1 MEHHLLP
8 LFPLEVVLF
17 PDESLPLHIFEERYR
32 QMIGECLE
40 SAKLSPARGEFG
52 VICAR
57 EGKLESVGCTA
68 RIIEVIRRHDD
79 GRLDILTRGYRRFEI
94 LMTNDEKPYLRGAVT
109 YFEDND
115 SEPPSIAETKRARSL
130 LQEIMK
136 RLPSTASP
144 ADLPPDCPQPSF
156 HIAAAVPLG
165 LEFKQQ
171 VLALRGERERIRLL
185 AGLMAKLIPA
195 LDRRER
201 ARSKASGNGHVTPL
215 EGLR

>member
-1 MEHHLLP
+1 MEDHLLP
-8 LFPLEVVLF
+8 LFPLKVVLF

-40 SAKLSPARGEFG
+40 SAKLLPARGEFG
-52 VICAR
+52 VIFAR

-68 RIIEVIRRHDD
+68 RIIEVIRHYDD

-94 LMTNDEKPYLRGAVT
+94 LMTNDEEPYLRGAVT

-115 SEPPSIAETKRARSL
+115 SEPPSKAETKRARSL

-144 ADLPPDCPQPSF
+144 ADLPPDCSSF
-156 HIAAAVPLG
+156 RIAAAVPLG
-165 LEFKQQ
+165 LDLKQQ